1 MEKIDRIYIINLKE
15 RSDRWINCIK
25 QLTKYNII
33 NYERFDAI
41 RPDLTKI
48 DPVQYSK
55 NNMKLSKN
63 YIIGALGCK
72 LSHLSIINDAK
83 INNYSKILILE
94 DDFLLCNNFIE
105 KYNNTIQNI
114 DKNNIDYDML
124 YLGFSIVRDNPY
136 IDTSINN
143 LKKLTNAHTTHAY
156 ILDKSFYNTIINE
169 INTCHCEIDVC
180 YAHMQKKYNNIY
192 GIFPSLITQRASYSD
207 IMKKDVDYNKVIK
220 LDN

>member
-15 RSDRWINCIK
+15 RSDRWSNCIK

-48 DPVQYSK
+48 DPIQYSK

-94 DDFLLCNNFIE
+94 DDFLLCNNFIK
-105 KYNNTIQNI
+105 KYNNIIKDINE
-114 DKNNIDYDML
+114 NNINYAML

-136 IDTSINN
+136 IDTKINN

-156 ILDKSFYNTIINE
+156 ILDKSFYDTIINE

-192 GIFPSLITQRASYSD
+192 GIIPSLITQIASYSD